1 MLVVILLG
9 ISRQVIVVES
19 AFHSGVDR
27 IALVW
32 IGGHHDRHVR
42 QLEQIATE
50 ISRFGRMSKHY
61 KQTKKNI
68 FEKKSFLSLFISG
81 SYHQFGF
88 VAIKRHT
95 WNGNET
101 KYLRIVLFSTYL

>member
-1 MLVVILLG
+1 MIALIVMLVVILLG
-9 ISRQVIVVES
+9 INRQVIVVES

-32 IGGHHDRHVR
+32 IGGHHDWHVR

-61 KQTKKNI
+61 KQTTKI
-68 FEKKSFLSLFISG
+68 FSKRNLF
-81 SYHQFGF
+81 
-88 VAIKRHT
+88 
-95 WNGNET
+95 
-101 KYLRIVLFSTYL
+101 